1 MKGKHVLEGKKHIQ
15 RGIYPKRVR
24 KSETKKRNFGR
35 DCKMFKVKDGVL
47 FYSFKGND
55 LRVVTEKENKDILQ
69 SIHAQPVGG
78 HLGINRTL
86 ISY

>member
-1 MKGKHVLEGKKHIQ
+1 
-15 RGIYPKRVR
+15 
-24 KSETKKRNFGR
+24 
-35 DCKMFKVKDGVL
+35 MFKVKDGVL